1 MSPILIAGPAVE
13 PVALAEAKT
22 FLRVDN
28 ETEDALVA
36 TLLTAAREALELATR
51 RAFIAQT
58 WRFHL
63 DRWSEGRVVPLPLAP
78 VLSVVTVRVAPASG
92 PAAIL
97 DPGLY
102 RWDVAADPLRLLVE
116 ADAPEPGVT
125 AGGIEIDARYGFG
138 AAAEDVPAPIRLAIQ
153 RLAAFWFEHR
163 GDETGAARGLPG
175 DVQALVAP
183 FIRAR
188 LA

>member
-22 FLRVDN
+22 FMRADN
-28 ETEDALVA
+28 EAEDALVA
-36 TLLTAAREALELATR
+36 SLLTAARELLELATR

-58 WRFHL
+58 WRLHL
-63 DRWSEGRVVPLPLAP
+63 DRWPEGRAVRLPLAP
-78 VLSVVTVRVAPASG
+78 VLSVVAVRVTPAFGAAPV
-92 PAAIL
+92 L
-97 DPGLY
+97 EPGLY
-102 RWDVAADPLRLLVE
+102 RWNVAANPPSLLVE
-116 ADAPEPGVT
+116 ANAPEPGVA

-138 AAAEDVPAPIRLAIQ
+138 ATAEDVPAPIRLAIQ

>member
-13 PVALAEAKT
+13 PVALAEAKA
-22 FLRVDN
+22 FLRADGDA
-28 ETEDALVA
+28 EDALVA
-36 TLLTAAREALELATR
+36 SLLAAAREALELATR
-51 RAFIAQT
+51 RVFIAQT
-58 WRFHL
+58 LRLRL
-63 DRWSEGRVVPLPLAP
+63 DCWPKGRAVLLPLAP
-78 VLSVVTVRVAPASG
+78 VLSVVAVRVMPASG
-92 PAAIL
+92 PAAVL
-97 DPGLY
+97 DAGLY
-102 RWDVAADPLRLLVE
+102 RLEVAADPPGLLVDP
-116 ADAPEPGVT
+116 AAPEPGLA

-138 AAAEDVPAPIRLAIQ
+138 VAAGDVPAPIRLAIQ

>member
-22 FLRVDN
+22 FLRVDG
-28 ETEDALVA
+28 EAEDALVA
-36 TLLTAAREALELATR
+36 SLLAGAREALELATR

-58 WRFHL
+58 WRLHL
-63 DRWSEGRVVPLPLAP
+63 DWWPQGKAVRLPLAP
-78 VLSVVTVRVAPASG
+78 VLSVVAVRITPASG
-92 PAAIL
+92 PAAVL

-102 RWDVAADPLRLLVE
+102 RLDVAADPPRLLVG
-116 ADAPEPGVT
+116 AAAPEPGVT

-138 AAAEDVPAPIRLAIQ
+138 AAAGDVPAPIRLAIQ
-153 RLAAFWFEHR
+153 RLAAFWFEQR
-163 GDETGAARGLPG
+163 GDEIGAARGLPG